1 MIAVNVIGMNL
12 SRFGGIQA
20 LKDLSSRMLKKAV
33 LRSPVFSRHF
43 LSKSESDPQ
52 KPPVGSSNPKPAFLE
67 LRTQFSSWL
76 CGLNFER

>member
-1 MIAVNVIGMNL
+1 MG
-12 SRFGGIQA
+12 F
-20 LKDLSSRMLKKAV
+20 
-33 LRSPVFSRHF
+33 LRSPAFCRDF
-43 LSKSESDPQ
+43 FSKSESDPQ